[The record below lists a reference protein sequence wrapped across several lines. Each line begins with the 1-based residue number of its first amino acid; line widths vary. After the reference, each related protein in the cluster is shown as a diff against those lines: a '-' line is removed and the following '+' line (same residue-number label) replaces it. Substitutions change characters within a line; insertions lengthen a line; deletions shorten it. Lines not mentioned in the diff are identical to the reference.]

1 MFATEV
7 TPEEYEYEG
16 VLVMQFSV
24 FCVCDL
30 RTGRK
35 GFIRV
40 IFLSFLCFAK
50 GRVGSFSRRQN
61 LLYNL
66 TSLFSVCECSLCWVN
81 RGFKVW
87 NQSDDNNA
95 ALTSAASVSLCSCLS
110 VRSCLGLWFW
120 RLCQVL
126 VSDFPNPL
134 PQTWAWFYSDRVLV
148 LIRSSFCFDSVKMTW
163 AGRNE
168 TMLCVHVER
177 ISFTQ
182 LWELRYFC
190 AKLPLLIKMQ
200 IPPICAA
207 AAGVE
212 SSLTHTAEC
221 VGGCRFRR
229 RLIRLCFL
237 VPAERR
243 GERWVTADV
252 TVEASL
258 ETWPIII
265 LITGR
270 ESQRRE
276 TRAAN
281 KSFRVEWGKTHFHA
295 AALIKIKSC
304 VL

>member
-35 GFIRV
+35 GFIRI
-40 IFLSFLCFAK
+40 IFLSFLCFAE

-81 RGFKVW
+81 RG

-95 ALTSAASVSLCSCLS
+95 ALTSAASVSLCSCLF

-120 RLCQVL
+120 RLGQVL

-134 PQTWAWFYSDRVLV
+134 PQTWRWFYSDRVLV
-148 LIRSSFCFDSVKMTW
+148 SIRSSFCFDSVKMTW

-190 AKLPLLIKMQ
+190 
-200 IPPICAA
+200 
-207 AAGVE
+207 
-212 SSLTHTAEC
+212 SS
-221 VGGCRFRR
+221 V
-229 RLIRLCFL
+229 
-237 VPAERR
+237 
-243 GERWVTADV
+243 
-252 TVEASL
+252 
-258 ETWPIII
+258 
-265 LITGR
+265 
-270 ESQRRE
+270 Q
-276 TRAAN
+276 N
-281 KSFRVEWGKTHFHA
+281 
-295 AALIKIKSC
+295 
-304 VL
+304 